1 MHRMNGAAEPAVNS
15 APLSFFERYVS
26 AGGHIRVAEHR
37 GRVVGFVQIM
47 HAAESYRSLNF
58 QWFKARYSAF
68 VYIDRVVVAPSMQ
81 GRGVGYA
88 LYDDLRRRVG
98 GDTPRIVCEVNIR
111 PLNARSLRFH
121 ARFGFQPVGTQD
133 AEHGRKTVQLMCLAC
148 RPD

>member
-1 MHRMNGAAEPAVNS
+1 
-15 APLSFFERYVS
+15 
-26 AGGHIRVAEHR
+26 
-37 GRVVGFVQIM
+37 
-47 HAAESYRSLNF
+47 
-58 QWFKARYSAF
+58 
-68 VYIDRVVVAPSMQ
+68 MQ

-133 AEHGRKTVQLMCLAC
+133 TEHGRKTVQLMCLAC